1 MVLSQSGMSK
11 AIIKK
16 QLPSNDPTT
25 GDYSEAGSTQLRI
38 LRVRVFVIVH
48 KWRRATGMGP
58 GSYMYQFR
66 ATVQQALGD
75 SHFSLFLR
83 FRGQSTSQF
92 IIRNGILTFSSYLV
106 CLRKGRTPQ
115 HKESITTI
123 RYSSCGLMD
132 SDV

>member
-1 MVLSQSGMSK
+1 MTHELNYLFCIVSNFGFIVVLSQSGMSK

-58 GSYMYQFR
+58 ASCAPISSHC
-66 ATVQQALGD
+66 ATSFGRLALLAI
-75 SHFSLFLR
+75 FE
-83 FRGQSTSQF
+83 
-92 IIRNGILTFSSYLV
+92 ILW
-106 CLRKGRTPQ
+106 
-115 HKESITTI
+115 SI
-123 RYSSCGLMD
+123 D
-132 SDV
+132 